1 VPNCFIA
8 FTKWS
13 LNRWAVAGFV
23 SMASF
28 PLLTFSSKQISEM
41 FELNSTYE
49 SIPFAVIFSL
59 LLGIFS
65 ATEIRD
71 ANFLADKHSYK
82 LVGIAVALSITNNL
96 TAPIGLVVL
105 LVTVRTRITN
115 ESACSLPTIKTS

>member
-1 VPNCFIA
+1 
-8 FTKWS
+8 
-13 LNRWAVAGFV
+13 
-23 SMASF
+23 
-28 PLLTFSSKQISEM
+28 M